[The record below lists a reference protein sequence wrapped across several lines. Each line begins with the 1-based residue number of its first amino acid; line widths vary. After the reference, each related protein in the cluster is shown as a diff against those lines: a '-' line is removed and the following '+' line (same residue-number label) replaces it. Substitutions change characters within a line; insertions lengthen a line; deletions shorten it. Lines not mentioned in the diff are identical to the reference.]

1 MHEYSLVRALLD
13 QVEREAEAR
22 SASAVHKLGLKVGAL
37 AGVEPE
43 LLASAYA
50 LCRDGTV
57 CASAELEIETV
68 PARWECGE
76 CGRRIHEGAVLSCP
90 ACAVPARLTSGD
102 EILLERI
109 EMEVPDVRH
118 LRLR

>member
-13 QVEREAEAR
+13 QVERAAQAR
-22 SASAVHKLGLKVGAL
+22 GACAVHKLGLKIGAL

-43 LLASAYA
+43 LLASAYDVCREGT
-50 LCRDGTV
+50 LCAAAG
-57 CASAELEIETV
+57 LEIETV

-76 CGRRIHEGAVLSCP
+76 CGRRVREGAVLSCP